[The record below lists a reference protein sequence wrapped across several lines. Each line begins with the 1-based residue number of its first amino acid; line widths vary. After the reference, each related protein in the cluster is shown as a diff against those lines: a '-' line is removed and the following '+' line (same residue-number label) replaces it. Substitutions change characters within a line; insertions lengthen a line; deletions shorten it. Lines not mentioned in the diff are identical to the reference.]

1 MSKKQYCYLDWESGM
16 WGVREG
22 KTTQNPTQLKK
33 TRYET
38 TLINKL
44 FNITFNRFDWKNLPE
59 PINIRIL
66 EKLLFYRGYAAIG
79 QVDGT
84 FLALQASPIAAF
96 NEMFDPMAWNV
107 VGYNISGTMDFTNS
121 VLVRN
126 DYNAYPSIYM
136 ILYYLEQIS
145 RIQSVIDQNLDN
157 MRAPYLIKTSEDNL
171 LSVKNMFNQIRSGEP
186 AIYLNKQG
194 GVNMDDIDVLDL
206 STPDVIKTLYDLKL
220 STENELLTMFGINNE
235 NINKQSG
242 ISEAEVES
250 NDGEVANGYIDAM
263 LYMRQEA
270 CEQMNKL
277 WGLNVSCEL
286 KKNEKNLKEVD
297 INGEVHNDTA
307 GPED

>member
-22 KTTQNPTQLKK
+22 KAPQNPTQLKK

-59 PINIRIL
+59 PINVRIL

-96 NEMFDPMAWNV
+96 NEMFDPVAWNV
-107 VGYNISGTMDFTNS
+107 VGYNVSGTMDFTNS

-297 INGEVHNDTA
+297 INGEVHDDIT

>member
-1 MSKKQYCYLDWESGM
+1 MSKKQYCYLDYETGL

-22 KTTQNPTQLKK
+22 KAPQNPTQLKK

-59 PINIRIL
+59 PINVRIL

-107 VGYNISGTMDFTNS
+107 VGYNVSGTMDFTNS

-297 INGEVHNDTA
+297 INGEVHDDTT
-307 GPED
+307 GPKD